1 MLRLICCEFSK
12 LKRKKLF
19 FFAYLTTFILPLSY
33 AFISAKRNLESELSV
48 VRGESGYLLLIPL
61 SVIVA
66 ANLFFEEHDYDTLK
80 NLVCIPVSKVQLAVA
95 KVFVL
100 LIFDIGYMMTGYAV
114 AILMS
119 VVSGEALVDWKFQ
132 LCLTFGTGILLWAA
146 AMPCLLLV
154 VWCNKSYIISVII
167 AFAYTV
173 LEYIPRLSDFAMRVP
188 LGLNIPT
195 FMPVPMIERWLYQ
208 YYYTGEGA
216 GELFLEFYE
225 SFQPYFVSTPVIFS
239 ILLTE
244 AAICMA
250 LLTRIYQKQ
259 TS

>member
-1 MLRLICCEFSK
+1 MLRLIVCEFSK

-19 FFAYLTTFILPLSY
+19 FFAYLTTFILPIFY
-33 AFISAKRNLESELSV
+33 AMIVTEQDLDTRLSV
-48 VRGESGYLLLIPL
+48 VREESGFLLLIPL

-100 LIFDIGYMMTGYAV
+100 LIFDIGYMLTGYAV
-114 AILMS
+114 SILMS
-119 VVSGEALVDWKFQ
+119 VVLGTSLEDWRFQ
-132 LCLTFGTGILLWAA
+132 LQLTLGTGILLWAA

-173 LEYIPRLSDFAMRVP
+173 LEYILRLSDFAMRVP
-188 LGLNIPT
+188 LGVNLPT
-195 FMPVPMIERWLYQ
+195 LMPIPMIERWLYQ
-208 YYYTGEGA
+208 YHSTGEGA
-216 GELFLEFYE
+216 GEQFLAFYK
-225 SFQPYFVSTPVIFS
+225 SFQPYFVPTPVIFA
-239 ILLTE
+239 ILVAE
-244 AAICMA
+244 AAVCMA

-259 TS
+259 KN